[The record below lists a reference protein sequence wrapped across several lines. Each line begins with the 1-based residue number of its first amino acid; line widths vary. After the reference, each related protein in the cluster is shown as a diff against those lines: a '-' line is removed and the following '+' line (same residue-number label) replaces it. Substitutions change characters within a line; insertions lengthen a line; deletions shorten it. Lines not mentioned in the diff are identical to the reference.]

1 MPLMACMENNR
12 PGYKYGQSGHC
23 YTYSPGSE
31 SARKEAKRKA
41 ILQGT
46 AIVQTTGE
54 KLIIKTKLKKEV
66 YDDDNN
72 LVFGWGYVAIKK
84 NGKQVIDWSEDRIEP
99 EHIKDLEMAVY
110 GFNVGGRKSGIRHGT
125 PARGY
130 LIESMM
136 FTKEKL
142 EKMKVPE
149 GTLPEGVWLGF
160 WFPDDKDYKFIKKMK
175 SPMFSMEGIGIRE
188 EV

>member
-1 MPLMACMENNR
+1 MPLMACTNQGK
-12 PGYKYGQSGHC
+12 PGYKYGPSGHC
-23 YTYSPGSE
+23 YVYQPGVEAS
-31 SARKEAKRKA
+31 RKRAKHDA
-41 ILQGT
+41 IIQGT
-46 AIVQTTGE
+46 AIAQSTGE
-54 KLIIKTKLKKEV
+54 KLIIKTKMQKEV
-66 YDDDNN
+66 YDDENN
-72 LVFGWGYVAIKK
+72 LVFGWGYVAIEK
-84 NGKQVIDWSEDRIEP
+84 NGKQVVDWSEDRVKP

-110 GFNVGGRKSGIRHGT
+110 GFNIGGRKSGIRHRT

-136 FTKEKL
+136 FTKEKI
-142 EKMKVPE
+142 EKMKVPK

-160 WFPDDKDYKFIKKMK
+160 WFPDDRDYQFIKKMK